1 VKRKKALIFGATGQD
16 GSYLIDLL
24 LKKNYIVHGVKRRG
38 SSPNTSRLD
47 HLYSKDSSRLRPN
60 FYSKGSLTIHY
71 GDLLDNSSLHRLI
84 VDIKPDEIYNLAAQS
99 HVKISSEIPEYTANV
114 NGIGVLKLLEIIK
127 SLKREKKIKF
137 YQASSSEMFGNTLPP
152 QNENS
157 KFNPQSIYA
166 ISKLFAYNVV
176 KYYREAYGLFA
187 SNGILFNH
195 ESPRRT
201 YNFVTKKIINAL
213 KNIKEDKQKK
223 LFLGNLY
230 SKRDWG
236 HAKDYVEA
244 MWKIM
249 QLKSPIDL
257 VISTNSQISV
267 KQFVN
272 ESCRQLGIRI
282 KWVGKGL
289 NEKAINLDNNK
300 IIIEVKQ
307 KYFRDKE
314 VNSLCGDFTKAKK
327 IIKWKPKYKIRE
339 LISDMISG
347 LNID

>member
-1 VKRKKALIFGATGQD
+1 MRRKKALIFGATGQD

-60 FYSKGSLTIHY
+60 FYSKGSLTMHY

-157 KFNPQSIYA
+157 EFNPQSIYA

-339 LISDMISG
+339 LINDMISG

>member
-1 VKRKKALIFGATGQD
+1 MKRKKALIFGATGQD

-60 FYSKGSLTIHY
+60 FYSKGSLTMHY

-249 QLKSPIDL
+249 QLKSPVDL

-272 ESCRQLGIRI
+272 ESCRQLGIKI

-289 NEKAINLDNNK
+289 NEKAINIDNNK

-339 LISDMISG
+339 LINDMISG

>member
-1 VKRKKALIFGATGQD
+1 MKRKKALIFGATGQD

>member
-1 VKRKKALIFGATGQD
+1 MKRKKALIFGATGQD

-60 FYSKGSLTIHY
+60 FYPKGSLTMHY

-201 YNFVTKKIINAL
+201 YNFVTKKIINGL

-272 ESCRQLGIRI
+272 ESCRQVGIKI

>member
-1 VKRKKALIFGATGQD
+1 M
-16 GSYLIDLL
+16 
-24 LKKNYIVHGVKRRG
+24 
-38 SSPNTSRLD
+38 
-47 HLYSKDSSRLRPN
+47 
-60 FYSKGSLTIHY
+60 
-71 GDLLDNSSLHRLI
+71 
-84 VDIKPDEIYNLAAQS
+84 
-99 HVKISSEIPEYTANV
+99 
-114 NGIGVLKLLEIIK
+114 K
-127 SLKREKKIKF
+127 S
-137 YQASSSEMFGNTLPP
+137 
-152 QNENS
+152 
-157 KFNPQSIYA
+157 
-166 ISKLFAYNVV
+166 
-176 KYYREAYGLFA
+176 
-187 SNGILFNH
+187 
-195 ESPRRT
+195 
-201 YNFVTKKIINAL
+201 

-272 ESCRQLGIRI
+272 ESCRQLGIKI

>member
-1 VKRKKALIFGATGQD
+1 MKRKKALIFGATGQD

-60 FYSKGSLTIHY
+60 FYSKGSLVMHY

-157 KFNPQSIYA
+157 EFNPQSIYA

-213 KNIKEDKQKK
+213 KNIKEEKQKK

-272 ESCRQLGIRI
+272 ESCRQLGIKI

>member
-1 VKRKKALIFGATGQD
+1 MKRKKALIFGATGQD

-60 FYSKGSLTIHY
+60 FYPKGSLTMHY

-272 ESCRQLGIRI
+272 ESCRQLGIKI

>member
-1 VKRKKALIFGATGQD
+1 VRRKKALIFGATGQD

-60 FYSKGSLTIHY
+60 FYSKGSLTMHY

-157 KFNPQSIYA
+157 KFSPQSIYA

-272 ESCRQLGIRI
+272 ESCRQVGIKI

>member
-1 VKRKKALIFGATGQD
+1 MLME
-16 GSYLIDLL
+16 
-24 LKKNYIVHGVKRRG
+24 
-38 SSPNTSRLD
+38 
-47 HLYSKDSSRLRPN
+47 
-60 FYSKGSLTIHY
+60 
-71 GDLLDNSSLHRLI
+71 LDNSSLHRLI

-157 KFNPQSIYA
+157 EFNPQSIYA

-272 ESCRQLGIRI
+272 ESCRQLGIKI

>member
-1 VKRKKALIFGATGQD
+1 MRRKKALIFGATGQD

-60 FYSKGSLTIHY
+60 FYSKGSLTMHY

-157 KFNPQSIYA
+157 EFNPQSIYA

-300 IIIEVKQ
+300 IIIEVKK

-327 IIKWKPKYKIRE
+327 IINWKPKYKIRE

>member
-137 YQASSSEMFGNTLPP
+137 YQAYSSEMFGNTLPP

>member
-60 FYSKGSLTIHY
+60 FYPKGSLTMHY